1 MVRSLGFGSIIF
13 DQNSPFLDL
22 FSLRLQKVSLT
33 WPKTM
38 SRRLILQQASGQQSL
53 PQIDCF
59 KFHNLFHSPMGVLFH
74 LSLTVLF
81 AISDSRVF
89 SLTRWSSLIH
99 KGFLVSQATREIGCL
114 KRKKNWTFTIYGA
127 GFSCLKF
134 SFRVESLRDD
144 NCRAS
149 GRIASRCQAQT
160 HFFPT
165 TLLFI
170 SV

>member
-13 DQNSPFLDL
+13 DQNFYTPFLDL

-33 WPKTM
+33 EPKTM
-38 SRRLILQQASGQQSL
+38 SRRLILQQASGQHSL
-53 PQIDCF
+53 PLIDCF

-99 KGFLVSQATREIGCL
+99 KGFLVSQATREIGYL
-114 KRKKNWTFTIYGA
+114 KRKNTGLSPSMVQVSA
-127 GFSCLKF
+127 
-134 SFRVESLRDD
+134 
-144 NCRAS
+144 A
-149 GRIASRCQAQT
+149 
-160 HFFPT
+160 
-165 TLLFI
+165 
-170 SV
+170 

>member
-99 KGFLVSQATREIGCL
+99 KGFLVSQATREIWCL

-134 SFRVESLRDD
+134 SFRA
-144 NCRAS
+144 C
-149 GRIASRCQAQT
+149 IAARCQLPRKRQAQT